1 MEKLEFNTRRSQAKT
16 CPCGRSNKDGKF
28 APFKGFE
35 DKGHCHSC
43 GETFF
48 PEKKDHL
55 SSNHSNSNFSICA
68 SLTKSAIDAKS
79 STEVSYLPF
88 DVFEK
93 SVEAH
98 EKCNLFP
105 FLEKLF
111 RKDLAKWLC
120 RNYFIGAN
128 KDGDTVFWQV
138 DKEANVRQAKVIRYD
153 PATGKRNKEVPVY
166 FAGKSILKNRHTNLK
181 QCFFNEYN
189 LNDGLKPVAICES
202 EKTAVI
208 ASVFFP
214 DLTWLATGGKFGAGW
229 TERGTAKVLARKTV
243 ILFPDGNAYDLW
255 KDRAK
260 LLSSVANCKVAV
272 SDIIDKLA
280 TSEEQQQGLD
290 IADYLLT
297 LGDETGLA
305 LTDYNYPAMWDFNP
319 YEPYD

>member
-1 MEKLEFNTRRSQAKT
+1 MQKLQFDTRRSQVKT

-35 DKGHCHSC
+35 DKGYCHSC

-48 PEKKDHL
+48 PDNTQGI
-55 SSNHSNSNFSICA
+55 SSARPNSNFAICTSVA
-68 SLTKSAIDAKS
+68 KSTTSTKS

-120 RNYFIGAN
+120 RNYLIGAN
-128 KDGDTVFWQV
+128 RVGDTVFWQV
-138 DKEANVRQAKVIRYD
+138 DKEANVRQAKVIQYH
-153 PATGKRNKEVPVY
+153 PATGKRSKEVPV
-166 FAGKSILKNRHTNLK
+166 FFVGKRLLKNRDANLK

-189 LNDGLKPVAICES
+189 LNDSLQPVAICES

-214 DLTWLATGGKFGAGW
+214 DLTWLATGGKFGCSW
-229 TERGTAKVLARKTV
+229 TEKGVCKVLEGKNV
-243 ILFPDGNAYDLW
+243 ILFPDGNAYELW
-255 KDRAK
+255 TEKAR
-260 LLSSVANCKVAV
+260 LLSVVAGCKVVV
-272 SDIIDKLA
+272 SDIIERNA
-280 TSEEQQQGLD
+280 TTEEKTAGLD
-290 IADYLLT
+290 IADFLLRNS
-297 LGDETGLA
+297 DETNLA
-305 LTDYNYPAMWDFNP
+305 LTDYQYPLIWDFK
-319 YEPYD
+319 Y